1 MSIKE
6 ALALKNID
14 VVIGEH
20 TFTLRRPSVADLIEA
35 TEQSKIAPKEFV
47 AWLVYNHLVE
57 DGKLAFDSVEQV
69 LLCDG
74 ILIDAIATHI
84 DKLYGEGKN

>member
-6 ALALKNID
+6 ALALKNVV

-35 TEQSKIAPKEFV
+35 AEQSKKSPNTFL
-47 AWLVYNHLVE
+47 AWLVYNHLIE
-57 DGKLAFDSVEQV
+57 DGKPLFSSVEEV
-69 LLCDG
+69 MLCDAVVAEVIG
-74 ILIDAIATHI
+74 REV
-84 DKLYGEGKN
+84 DKLYGEGRD